1 VLDNNIEI
9 PELSLQINFGQDVL
23 GNGQTLNIV
32 EDWINIDTKNPSI
45 LVLSANTYLVN
56 SSNTSFQLL
65 AVFDEPIDNANTP
78 VFDFVATQ
86 NVSSILSVN
95 SSASSW
101 LNSYTYKSVYDIQ
114 NITFI
119 EPEIDVATQQVYDIA
134 GNVITTYVYDNY
146 FDINYDPLTIS
157 DVVETNQTFIYP
169 NPIEGGGLL
178 SFVSENSNKGIKQ
191 LSIYSSDG
199 KMVFNE
205 SLNPTNNGVQSVK
218 LPNLNVGLY
227 IIICNSEE
235 SQKEFK
241 LIIN

>member
-1 VLDNNIEI
+1 MA
-9 PELSLQINFGQDVL
+9 
-23 GNGQTLNIV
+23 T
-32 EDWINIDTKNPSI
+32 NIDTKNPSI

-65 AVFDEPIDNANTP
+65 AVFDEPIDNANAP

-114 NITFI
+114 NITFS

-146 FDINYDPLTIS
+146 FQINYDPMTIS
-157 DVVETNQTFIYP
+157 DVVETNKTFIYP
-169 NPIEGGGLL
+169 NPIEGAGLL
-178 SFVSENSNKGIKQ
+178 NFVSENSNEVFKQ

-205 SLNPTNNGVQSVK
+205 SLIPTNNKVQTVK
-218 LPNLNVGLY
+218 LPNLNIGLY
-227 IIICNSEE
+227 IIICQTDEL
-235 SQKEFK
+235 QKEFK